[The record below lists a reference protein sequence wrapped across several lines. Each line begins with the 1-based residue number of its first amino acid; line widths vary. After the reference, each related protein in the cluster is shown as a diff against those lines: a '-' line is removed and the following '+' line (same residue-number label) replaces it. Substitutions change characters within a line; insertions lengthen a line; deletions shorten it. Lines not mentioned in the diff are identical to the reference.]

1 MNVGNKRIVVVCG
14 SGGVGK
20 TTVSAALALR
30 LAEERERVTVLAVD
44 PAKRLATA
52 LGLPKTPGERAT
64 IRLDGSRLEA
74 QVLDTKRTFDELVER
89 HAGSRERAQ
98 RIYDNRF
105 YQRIADTLS
114 GTSEYM
120 AMERLYELAT
130 TEAWDGIVIDTP
142 PTRSALSFLDA
153 PKRMTDFLGGQM
165 LRWLL
170 WPYRKGGRMGLRGV
184 SLGAQAFSKT
194 LGRIAGTEL
203 LSDLGQFL
211 AAFEGMYDGFK
222 QRAEAVM
229 ELMRDARTGF
239 VVVTAAEGRSLEEAG
254 HFVDRLAEARM
265 HLLGVVVNRWR
276 TGPGLSVPDPA
287 RRELAEGTINERAL
301 AACLDIGENLRAL
314 EARERA
320 ATQLFAASTPEV
332 PLTFVPRLPLDVHN
346 VAGLSEVGGHL
357 LP

>member
-1 MNVGNKRIVVVCG
+1 MNVADTRIFVVCG

-20 TTVSAALALR
+20 TTVSASLALR
-30 LAEERERVTVLAVD
+30 LAEERKRVTVLAVD

-52 LGLPKTPGERAT
+52 LGLPKTKGERAT
-64 IRLDGSRLEA
+64 VRVDGTTLEA
-74 QVLDTKRTFDELVER
+74 QVLDTKRTFDELIET
-89 HAGSRERAQ
+89 HAGDPERAK
-98 RIYDNRF
+98 RILDNRF
-105 YQRIADTLS
+105 YKRIADTLS
-114 GTSEYM
+114 GTHEYM

-130 TEAWDGIVIDTP
+130 TEDWDAIVIDTP
-142 PTRSALSFLDA
+142 PTRSALSFLEA

-194 LGRIAGTEL
+194 IGRIAGAEL

-222 QRAEAVM
+222 QRAEEVLR
-229 ELMRDARTGF
+229 LMHDAGTGF
-239 VVVTAAEGRSLEEAG
+239 VVVTAPEGRSLEEAV

-265 HLLGVVVNRWR
+265 HMLGVIVNRWR
-276 TGPGLSVPDPA
+276 TAPSVDVPPDVAA
-287 RRELAEGTINERAL
+287 RLAEGGHAERAL
-301 AACLDIGENLRAL
+301 AACLDVGERLRAV

-320 ATQLFAASTPEV
+320 ATEPFGPSSPEV
-332 PLTFVPRLPLDVHN
+332 PLTVVPQLPLDVHD
-346 VAGLSEVGGHL
+346 VTGLVEVGRHL

>member
-1 MNVGNKRIVVVCG
+1 VNVRDKRIVVVCG

-52 LGLPKTPGERAT
+52 LGLPKTPGERAA

-114 GTSEYM
+114 GTNEYM

-153 PKRMTDFLGGQM
+153 PKRMTDFLGGRM

-184 SLGAQAFSKT
+184 SIGAQAFSKT
-194 LGRIAGTEL
+194 LGRIAATEL

-222 QRAEAVM
+222 QRAEAVVQ
-229 ELMRDARTGF
+229 LMRGARTGF

-276 TGPGLSVPDPA
+276 TGPRLSVPDPV
-287 RRELAEGTINERAL
+287 RRDLAQGAAGDRAL
-301 AACLDIGENLRAL
+301 TACLDVGENLRGL

-320 ATQLFAASTPEV
+320 ATESFAASTPEV
-332 PLTFVPRLPLDVHN
+332 PLTFVPQLPLDVHD
-346 VAGLSEVGGHL
+346 VAGLSEVAGHL

>member
-1 MNVGNKRIVVVCG
+1 MNVGGTRIVVVCG

-20 TTVSAALALR
+20 TTVSAAIALR

-105 YQRIADTLS
+105 YQHIADTLS

-222 QRAEAVM
+222 QRAEAVLQ
-229 ELMRDARTGF
+229 LMRDARTGF

-276 TGPGLSVPDPA
+276 TGPRLFVPAPVRRDLS
-287 RRELAEGTINERAL
+287 EGTTGDRAL
-301 AACLDIGENLRAL
+301 AASLDVGEKLRAL

-320 ATQLFAASTPEV
+320 ATELFAASTPEV
-332 PLTFVPRLPLDVHN
+332 PLRFVPQLPLGVHDVE
-346 VAGLSEVGGHL
+346 GLSEMAGHL

>member
-1 MNVGNKRIVVVCG
+1 MRVDGKRIVVVCG

-20 TTVSAALALR
+20 TTVSAAIALR

-64 IRLDGSRLEA
+64 IRVQGTRLEA

-89 HAGSRERAQ
+89 HAGSKESAQ

-105 YQRIADTLS
+105 YKRIADTLS
-114 GTSEYM
+114 GTHEYM

-194 LGRIAGTEL
+194 LGRITGTEL

-222 QRAEAVM
+222 QRAEAVLQ
-229 ELMRDARTGF
+229 LMRDPGTGF
-239 VVVTAAEGRSLEEAG
+239 VVVTAPEGRSLEEAG
-254 HFVDRLAEARM
+254 HFVERLAEAGM
-265 HLLGVVVNRWR
+265 HLMGVVVNRWR
-276 TGPGLSVPDPA
+276 MAPALTVPEA
-287 RRELAEGTINERAL
+287 VTAALAAGTPSERAL
-301 AACLDIGENLRAL
+301 AATLDLGRNLQAL
-314 EARERA
+314 ERRERA
-320 ATQLFAASTPEV
+320 ATEAFAGSTPEV
-332 PLTFVPRLPLDVHN
+332 PLTFVPQLPLDVHD
-346 VAGLSEVGGHL
+346 VAGLSEIGGHV